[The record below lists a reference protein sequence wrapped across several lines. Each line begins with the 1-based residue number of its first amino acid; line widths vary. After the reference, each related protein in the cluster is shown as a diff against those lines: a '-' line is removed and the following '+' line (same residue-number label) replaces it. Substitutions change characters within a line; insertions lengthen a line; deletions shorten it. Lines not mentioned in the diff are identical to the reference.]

1 MFWASVLA
9 TSDGGTK
16 TAVEMKFYD
25 EVNIYV
31 CMYVCTHGQDREI
44 DDKMI
49 EYVNKNVVKKKT
61 KRNLKEVL

>member
-1 MFWASVLA
+1 
-9 TSDGGTK
+9 
-16 TAVEMKFYD
+16 MKFYD